1 MWYMTLFI
9 ELCNHTRRLQPT
21 SRIMI
26 IGMHEVLQSPPNK
39 LRYSSIISIIRRNI
53 RLHFGQ
59 KFLYQAV
66 KLRQSHIIITD
77 WKRGAGKPYQNFLG
91 LRHVYDSYWQ
101 IAFNCSNTS
110 YIVRCFDTIGSAVN
124 LDNIFSQKW
133 WAMAIYIFCT

>member
-1 MWYMTLFI
+1 MTLFI
-9 ELCNHTRRLQPT
+9 ELCNHSRRVQPT
-21 SRIMI
+21 SGIMI

-77 WKRGAGKPYQNFLG
+77 WKRGRRKTLPEFFRATACL
-91 LRHVYDSYWQ
+91 
-101 IAFNCSNTS
+101 
-110 YIVRCFDTIGSAVN
+110 
-124 LDNIFSQKW
+124 
-133 WAMAIYIFCT
+133 